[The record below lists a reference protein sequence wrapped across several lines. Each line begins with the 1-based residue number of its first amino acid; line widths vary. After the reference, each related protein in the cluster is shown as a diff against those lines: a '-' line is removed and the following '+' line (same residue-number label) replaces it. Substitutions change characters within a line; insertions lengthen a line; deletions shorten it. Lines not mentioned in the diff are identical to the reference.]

1 MLIKAEI
8 CGGADDSE
16 HDVTVSRWTDSRLA
30 LRVPLAPVAI
40 GFQTFIMIM
49 RWHQI
54 AVVIDP
60 AGFHFCR
67 DAVPIA
73 VHFSGEFCTRRA
85 VAGQPPGTDV
95 AGDGFDV
102 VGGRSHVFEDT
113 ISWCKVPYGA
123 LAVMRQGG
131 AVMKNAPIVITIL
144 VAAFLTACAAPSV
157 DRSALNFNE
166 SKFTVDLNFCRGGN
180 IAEASLKTIGKGA
193 LGSLAGAG
201 VVALHGAAAAGSGEA
216 IVVGAV
222 VGAVGHLADMILRI
236 APKTI

>member
-1 MLIKAEI
+1 
-8 CGGADDSE
+8 
-16 HDVTVSRWTDSRLA
+16 
-30 LRVPLAPVAI
+30 
-40 GFQTFIMIM
+40 
-49 RWHQI
+49 
-54 AVVIDP
+54 
-60 AGFHFCR
+60 
-67 DAVPIA
+67 
-73 VHFSGEFCTRRA
+73 
-85 VAGQPPGTDV
+85 
-95 AGDGFDV
+95 
-102 VGGRSHVFEDT
+102 
-113 ISWCKVPYGA
+113 
-123 LAVMRQGG
+123 
-131 AVMKNAPIVITIL
+131 MKNAPIVITIF
-144 VAAFLTACAAPSV
+144 AASMLAACAAPSV

>member
-1 MLIKAEI
+1 
-8 CGGADDSE
+8 
-16 HDVTVSRWTDSRLA
+16 
-30 LRVPLAPVAI
+30 
-40 GFQTFIMIM
+40 
-49 RWHQI
+49 
-54 AVVIDP
+54 
-60 AGFHFCR
+60 
-67 DAVPIA
+67 
-73 VHFSGEFCTRRA
+73 
-85 VAGQPPGTDV
+85 
-95 AGDGFDV
+95 
-102 VGGRSHVFEDT
+102 VFEDT

-144 VAAFLTACAAPSV
+144 VAAFLTAWAAPSV

-236 APKTI
+236 APKTICHLRPRDLRKGISSPTRN